1 MSNLRALCPAASG
14 TPDSRWWYGCR
25 HLESLWFANIA
36 NQLLWWSYV
45 KACWR
50 TIITKIMGSTIT
62 FKATAKGGSK
72 MKDSALRDIWL
83 ACVAFVL
90 LAVSIAIGI
99 WELVDGAEIFSPL
112 LISVLWA
119 TYNIIAPYLLIHYAI
134 FGKGIFLHFMC
145 RCVVSPVSH
154 PASSFLYLTAHP
166 ELSNDAL

>member
-1 MSNLRALCPAASG
+1 MDADVGSACC
-14 TPDSRWWYGCR
+14 CR

-83 ACVAFVL
+83 ACVAFIL

-99 WELVDGAEIFSPL
+99 WELVDGAQIFSPL

-119 TYNIIAPYLLIHYAI
+119 TYNIIAPYLLIHYAL
-134 FGKGIFLHFMC
+134 FGKGIFLHLMC
-145 RCVVSPVSH
+145 R
-154 PASSFLYLTAHP
+154 
-166 ELSNDAL
+166 